1 MKKQKIKNRKDYY
14 GEPIFN
20 IAFYKLNCNYVGN
33 KRFSKRTKA
42 SMDLILDYLKNIPD
56 NAEKK
61 SAKNEG

>member
-1 MKKQKIKNRKDYY
+1 MKKQKIKNRNDYY

-33 KRFSKRTKA
+33 RHFSKRTKA

-56 NAEKK
+56 NTEKK
-61 SAKNEG
+61 SNKK